1 MLGSGNMLQGEWGR
15 GQDTPG
21 TGLPWK
27 AVMSLSLGEPG
38 PGSCSSLLCVLDGG
52 TSTYCA

>member
-1 MLGSGNMLQGEWGR
+1 MLQGEWGR

-27 AVMSLSLGEPG
+27 AVMALSLGKSG
-38 PGSCSSLLCVLDGG
+38 PGSRSSLLCVLDGR